1 MADAGVVT
9 APPAA
14 PSGTEQ
20 PPAPPP
26 RPPREP
32 VRPRELTAVDYG
44 TMAGCALSA
53 LALTWLVFARLTDG
67 VGWFGFLVVAYL
79 TFLGL
84 FALVTADRVNGLV
97 ARDRLATVAITS
109 GAVVLMA
116 PLLWL
121 VGYVVVK
128 GLPALR
134 PNFFTEDQRGITPTM
149 PATEGGGSHAI
160 VGTLEQ
166 VGLALVMTVPLALA
180 TAVFLNETRS
190 RFRRPVRIFVDA
202 MSGLPSI
209 VAGLFIYAVLILP
222 FGSSGSLFGFNG
234 FMASLALA
242 MIMLPTVT
250 RTVEVVLRLVPDGL
264 REASLALGASR
275 ARTVWSVVLPTARS
289 GVTTAVVLGIA
300 RAVGET
306 APLLFT
312 AFGYKLMNSNP
323 FAGAQESLPLFVY
336 RNIQQPDESAISRGF
351 TGALVLLII
360 VLTLFAIAR
369 FIGRDRSRRR
379 TRGMSGS
386 IQPGA
391 AGPSFDALLDAM
403 PPPGAPIVVRQ
414 EGRSP

>member
-1 MADAGVVT
+1 MADAGVIT
-9 APPAA
+9 APEAA
-14 PSGTEQ
+14 PSGGV
-20 PPAPPP
+20 PPDPPPPP
-26 RPPREP
+26 RPRAP
-32 VRPRELTAVDYG
+32 VRPRELTAVDYA

-53 LALTWLVFARLTDG
+53 LALTWLVFTRLTDG
-67 VGWFGFLVVAYL
+67 VGWLGFLVVAYV

-109 GAVVLMA
+109 GAVVLLA

-134 PNFFTEDQRGITPTM
+134 PGFFTEDQRGITPTM

-160 VGTLEQ
+160 IGSLEQ
-166 VGLALVMTVPLALA
+166 VALALLMTVPLALA

-222 FGSSGSLFGFNG
+222 FGTSGSIFGFNG

-250 RTVEVVLRLVPDGL
+250 RTIEVVLRLVPDGL
-264 REASLALGASR
+264 REASLAMGASR

-289 GVTTAVVLGIA
+289 GLTTAVVLGIA

-312 AFGYKLMNSNP
+312 SFGYKLFNSNP
-323 FAGAQESLPLFVY
+323 FSGAQESLPLFVY
-336 RNIQQPDESAISRGF
+336 RNIQQPNASAISRGF
-351 TGALVLLII
+351 TGALVLMMI
-360 VLTLFAIAR
+360 VLALFAIAR
-369 FIGRDRSRRR
+369 FVGRDRSRGSTRR
-379 TRGMSGS
+379 T
-386 IQPGA
+386 PGA
-391 AGPSFDALLDAM
+391 APGAPTFDDILDAL
-403 PPPGAPIVVRQ
+403 PPPGAPIVARQ
-414 EGRSP
+414 EGTSP